1 MHRARLTGLPAGPQL
16 KLSVEACEFSETSP
30 ISAQIPAY
38 TESRVASDNL
48 PAMSSAAGTGQVIAT
63 LVVGSDGSTAKDGSS
78 RGVTSTLDRARFL
91 ERRRH
96 VDAILIGGHTA
107 RTEPYRKTPVPVV
120 VISTSMINALA
131 DNRQAYWWN
140 ASPSEAL
147 ERARR
152 LFGPTIL
159 VEAGAS
165 IINELIASGEVDRLE
180 LSVTRVSDGEDR
192 INIEEMLSRFTH
204 VEHVTEGETIF
215 YTATRQ

>member
-1 MHRARLTGLPAGPQL
+1 MSA
-16 KLSVEACEFSETSP
+16 SE
-30 ISAQIPAY
+30 
-38 TESRVASDNL
+38 
-48 PAMSSAAGTGQVIAT
+48 GTGQVVAT

-96 VDAILIGGHTA
+96 VDAILIGGNTA

-140 ASPSEAL
+140 ASPSEAI
-147 ERARR
+147 ERAHR

-159 VEAGAS
+159 IEAGRS
-165 IINELIASGEVDRLE
+165 IILELLSLKMIDRLE
-180 LSVTRVSDGEDR
+180 LTVTSVTGGDDR
-192 INIEEMLSRFTH
+192 IDIKGVLSNFTS
-204 VEHVTEGETIF
+204 VSSESEGETTF
-215 YTATRQ
+215 YTATR

>member
-1 MHRARLTGLPAGPQL
+1 MSLGL
-16 KLSVEACEFSETSP
+16 CESSEISP
-30 ISAQIPAY
+30 TYDQILAY
-38 TESRVASDNL
+38 TKSRAASDNL
-48 PAMSSAAGTGQVIAT
+48 PAMSSAAGIGQVIAT
-63 LVVGSDGSTAKDGSS
+63 LVVGSDGSTAKDGTS
-78 RGVTSTLDRARFL
+78 RGVTSSLDRARFL

-96 VDAILIGGHTA
+96 VDAILIGGNTA

-120 VISTSMINALA
+120 VISTSMVNALA

-140 ASPSEAL
+140 ASASEAL

-165 IINELIASGEVDRLE
+165 IINELITAGKVDRLE
-180 LSVTRVSDGEDR
+180 LSVTQVSGGEDR
-192 INIEEMLSRFTH
+192 IDIEKMLSRFAH
-204 VEHVTEGETIF
+204 VESVTKGETTF

>member
-1 MHRARLTGLPAGPQL
+1 LSLEVCESSEIAPICEDDPAL
-16 KLSVEACEFSETSP
+16 AYP
-30 ISAQIPAY
+30 ILIQS
-38 TESRVASDNL
+38 SDNL
-48 PAMSSAAGTGQVIAT
+48 PAMNTSAGVGQVIAT

-96 VDAILIGGHTA
+96 VDAILIGGNTA

-120 VISTSMINALA
+120 VISTSMVNALA

-152 LFGPTIL
+152 LFGSTIL

-165 IINELIASGEVDRLE
+165 IINELIATGEVNRLE
-180 LSVTRVSDGEDR
+180 LSVTQVSGGEDR
-192 INIEEMLSRFTH
+192 IDIQEMLSHFTH
-204 VEHVTEGETIF
+204 VESENEGETIF
-215 YTATRQ
+215 YTATR

>member
-1 MHRARLTGLPAGPQL
+1 M
-16 KLSVEACEFSETSP
+16 SVDLCESSEISP
-30 ISAQIPAY
+30 TCDQILAY
-38 TESRVASDNL
+38 TKSRVASDNL
-48 PAMSSAAGTGQVIAT
+48 PAMTRAAGIGQVIAT
-63 LVVGSDGSTAKDGSS
+63 LVVGSDGSTAKDGTS
-78 RGVTSTLDRARFL
+78 RGVTSSLDRARFL

-96 VDAILIGGHTA
+96 VDAILIGGNTA

-120 VISTSMINALA
+120 VISTSMVNALA

-140 ASPSEAL
+140 ASASEAL

-165 IINELIASGEVDRLE
+165 IINELIASGQVDRLE
-180 LSVTRVSDGEDR
+180 LSVTQVSGGEDR
-192 INIEEMLSRFTH
+192 IDIEKMLSRFAH
-204 VEHVTEGETIF
+204 VESVTEGETTF

>member
-1 MHRARLTGLPAGPQL
+1 MSAVAG
-16 KLSVEACEFSETSP
+16 K
-30 ISAQIPAY
+30 
-38 TESRVASDNL
+38 
-48 PAMSSAAGTGQVIAT
+48 GQVIAT

-96 VDAILIGGHTA
+96 VDAILIGGNTA

-140 ASPSEAL
+140 ASASEAL

-159 VEAGAS
+159 IEAGAS
-165 IINELIASGEVDRLE
+165 IINELIAASEVDRLE
-180 LSVTRVSDGEDR
+180 LSVTQVSGGEDR
-192 INIEEMLSRFTH
+192 IDIQGMLSHFAQ
-204 VEHVTEGETIF
+204 VESVTEAETIF
-215 YTATRQ
+215 YTATRT

>member
-1 MHRARLTGLPAGPQL
+1 
-16 KLSVEACEFSETSP
+16 
-30 ISAQIPAY
+30 
-38 TESRVASDNL
+38 
-48 PAMSSAAGTGQVIAT
+48 MSTAAGKGQVIAT
-63 LVVGSDGSTAKDGSS
+63 LVVGSDGSTAKDGTS

-96 VDAILIGGHTA
+96 VDAILIGGNTA
-107 RTEPYRKTPVPVV
+107 RNEPYRKTPVPVV

-140 ASPSEAL
+140 ASASEAL

-159 VEAGAS
+159 IEAGAS

-180 LSVTRVSDGEDR
+180 LSVTQISGGEDR
-192 INIEEMLSRFTH
+192 IDIQAMLSHFTH
-204 VEHVTEGETIF
+204 VENVTEGETIF
-215 YTATRQ
+215 YSATRG

>member
-1 MHRARLTGLPAGPQL
+1 MSATAG
-16 KLSVEACEFSETSP
+16 A
-30 ISAQIPAY
+30 
-38 TESRVASDNL
+38 
-48 PAMSSAAGTGQVIAT
+48 GQVIAT

-96 VDAILIGGHTA
+96 VDAILIGGNTA

-120 VISTSMINALA
+120 VISTSMVNTLS

-152 LFGPTIL
+152 LFGTTIL
-159 VEAGAS
+159 VEAGPS

-180 LSVTRVSDGEDR
+180 LSVTQVSGGEDR
-192 INIEEMLSRFTH
+192 IDIKEMLSHFTH
-204 VEHVTEGETIF
+204 VEDVTEGETIF
-215 YTATRQ
+215 YTATR

>member
-1 MHRARLTGLPAGPQL
+1 M
-16 KLSVEACEFSETSP
+16 SVIGCESSEISP
-30 ISAQIPAY
+30 TYGQILAY
-38 TESRVASDNL
+38 AKSRVASDNL
-48 PAMSSAAGTGQVIAT
+48 PAMSSAAGIGQVIAT

-91 ERRRH
+91 ERRRR
-96 VDAILIGGHTA
+96 VDAILIGGNTA

-120 VISTSMINALA
+120 VISTSMVNALA

-140 ASPSEAL
+140 ASASEAL

-180 LSVTRVSDGEDR
+180 LSVTQVSGGEDR
-192 INIEEMLSRFTH
+192 IDIEKMLSHFAR
-204 VEHVTEGETIF
+204 VESVTEGETTF
-215 YTATRQ
+215 YTATR

>member
-1 MHRARLTGLPAGPQL
+1 MSLAL
-16 KLSVEACEFSETSP
+16 CESSEISP
-30 ISAQIPAY
+30 TYDQILAY
-38 TESRVASDNL
+38 AKSRVASDNL
-48 PAMSSAAGTGQVIAT
+48 PAMSSAAGIGQVIAT

-91 ERRRH
+91 ERRRR
-96 VDAILIGGHTA
+96 VDAILIGGNTA

-120 VISTSMINALA
+120 VISTSMVNALA

-140 ASPSEAL
+140 ASASEAL

-180 LSVTRVSDGEDR
+180 LSVTQVSGGEDR
-192 INIEEMLSRFTH
+192 IDIQEMLSHFAR
-204 VEHVTEGETIF
+204 VESVTEGETTF
-215 YTATRQ
+215 YTATR

>member
-1 MHRARLTGLPAGPQL
+1 
-16 KLSVEACEFSETSP
+16 
-30 ISAQIPAY
+30 
-38 TESRVASDNL
+38 
-48 PAMSSAAGTGQVIAT
+48 MSSHASNGEIVAT

-96 VDAILIGGHTA
+96 VDAILIGGNTA

-140 ASPSEAL
+140 ASAEEAL
-147 ERARR
+147 ERAAR

-159 VEAGAS
+159 IEAGAS
-165 IINELIASGEVDRLE
+165 IINELIALGKIDRLE
-180 LSVTRVSDGEDR
+180 LSVTEVTGGEDK
-192 INIEEMLSRFTH
+192 IDIQEMLSHFND
-204 VEHVTEGETIF
+204 VTSVKEGETIF
-215 YTATRQ
+215 YTARKG

>member
-1 MHRARLTGLPAGPQL
+1 MSLAL
-16 KLSVEACEFSETSP
+16 CESSEISP
-30 ISAQIPAY
+30 TYDQILAY
-38 TESRVASDNL
+38 AKSRVASDNL
-48 PAMSSAAGTGQVIAT
+48 PAMSSAAGIGQVIAT

-91 ERRRH
+91 ERRRR
-96 VDAILIGGHTA
+96 VDAILIGGNTA

-120 VISTSMINALA
+120 VISTSMVNALA

-140 ASPSEAL
+140 ASASEAL

-180 LSVTRVSDGEDR
+180 LSVTQVTGGEDR
-192 INIEEMLSRFTH
+192 IDIEKMLSHFAH
-204 VEHVTEGETIF
+204 VESVTEGETIF
-215 YTATRQ
+215 YTATR